1 MNVAKNMEII
11 AVAAAILVSASCY
24 IAPAAPALQ
33 VASAT
38 VTQAA
43 PAGKAAMH
51 VVQVKAKRL
60 SAAEKPASHKTVN
73 CACRFA
79 APAALVRRQRRQLFS
94 RATRRCAVA
103 PDGRPDIKTRYR
115 GCTT

>member
-24 IAPAAPALQ
+24 AIAPAAPALQ

-43 PAGKAAMH
+43 PAGKAATSMH

-60 SAAEKPASHKTVN
+60 SAAEKA
-73 CACRFA
+73 RFA
-79 APAALVRRQRRQLFS
+79 
-94 RATRRCAVA
+94 
-103 PDGRPDIKTRYR
+103 
-115 GCTT
+115 